1 MKPELH
7 SVSDLEVTAT
17 TQEEKINSSLSIF
30 KSTIESTTDGILV
43 VNRQGKIIIYNQR
56 FRKMWKIPRKV
67 LDAGD
72 DKKAIEFV
80 LKALKDPQKFMS
92 IITQF
97 YAMPH
102 MMGNDE
108 FEFIDGRCIEF
119 YSLPQRI
126 GKKIVGRVFS
136 FRDMTVRKKMEQ
148 RLLYM
153 ATHDELTS
161 LPNRTLLLEKITQ
174 CIEHSQSIQR
184 KAAVVFI
191 DIDRFKGVNDSL
203 GHDIG
208 DALLKNVSQ
217 RLSSCIRDKDT
228 LSRWGGD
235 EFVLLLPDLKSYDE
249 VSTVVK
255 RCLETLRTPFEV
267 DEHCI
272 MATASIG
279 VSFYPKDGHLAQNL
293 LKNADSAMYHAKSEG
308 RNNYQVYKH
317 HMTKQ
322 AVEKLEL
329 EYDIHNA
336 IKSEQFE
343 LYYQPIIDLN
353 SGAIRGAEA
362 LIRWNHPIKGFMSP
376 DKFIIIAEETGSIVP
391 IGSWVLKEACRQF
404 KTWQD
409 KKLPQL
415 FMSVNV
421 SAQQLK
427 DDTFFNCLEKVLKET
442 GMDPHYLELEITET
456 SFMNNLKT
464 LLPLITCIKQRGVTF
479 SVDDFGTGYS
489 SLNYIHTLP
498 VDRLK
503 IDKSF
508 VQDESQHKG
517 SITTSIITL
526 AKSLNL
532 KIIAEGIET
541 EKQHDFLRR
550 HNCDMGQGYLF
561 YRPMTAQAFED
572 VLNSSGNMVKNLRQ

>member
-1 MKPELH
+1 MKPQLH
-7 SVSDLEVTAT
+7 SVPDLEITAT

-80 LKALKDPQKFMS
+80 LRALKDPQKFMGV
-92 IITQF
+92 ITQF

-102 MMGNDE
+102 MTGNDE

-126 GKKIVGRVFS
+126 GKKVVGRVFS
-136 FRDMTVRKKMEQ
+136 FRDMTVRKQMEQ
-148 RLLYM
+148 RLVYM
-153 ATHDELTS
+153 ATHDELTG
-161 LPNRTLLLEKITQ
+161 LPNRTLLMEKINQ

-184 KAAVVFI
+184 KAAVAFI

-203 GHDIG
+203 GHNIG
-208 DALLKNVSQ
+208 DTLLKNVAH
-217 RLSSCIRDKDT
+217 RLSSCIRDKDI

-249 VSTVVK
+249 VSVIVK
-255 RCLETLRTPFEV
+255 RCLDSLRAPFEV

-308 RNNYQVYKH
+308 RNNYQVYKQ

-336 IKSEQFE
+336 IQSEQFE
-343 LYYQPIIDLN
+343 LYYQPIVDLN

-391 IGSWVLKEACRQF
+391 IGAWVLKQACQQF

-421 SAQQLK
+421 SALQLK

-442 GMDPHYLELEITET
+442 GMDPHHLELEITET
-456 SFMNNLKT
+456 SFMNNLKM
-464 LLPLITCIKQRGVTF
+464 LLPLITHIKQKGITL

-508 VQDESQHKG
+508 VQDDSHHKS

-541 EKQHDFLRR
+541 EKQRDFLKA
-550 HNCDMGQGYLF
+550 HKCDMGQGYLF
-561 YRPMTAQAFED
+561 YRPMTAQSFEAA
-572 VLNSSGNMVKNLRQ
+572 LSSAENVAKY